1 MGRWGAC
8 PQISTD
14 QMITTKTR
22 RALTT
27 KADHDGTRRGLIP
40 ADASVDWRAP
50 VRDHQLMESGAAGRS
65 EDATVLNEVNTWFA
79 KRGFR
84 IVPSA
89 VDYSEQV
96 RSSPWGKRA
105 KSRDHH
111 VWVDLSE
118 PDGNVV
124 SCGYGSGSTLADAAK
139 GARRRWETE
148 QEGPAS
154 RRPSRDLPGHTQG
167 T

>member
-1 MGRWGAC
+1 
-8 PQISTD
+8 
-14 QMITTKTR
+14 
-22 RALTT
+22 
-27 KADHDGTRRGLIP
+27 
-40 ADASVDWRAP
+40 VEWRAP
-50 VRDHQLMESGAAGRS
+50 VRDDELMESGAAGRS
-65 EDATVLNEVNTWFA
+65 EDATVLKDVNTWFT

-111 VWVDLSE
+111 VWVDLTQ

-124 SCGYGSGSTLADAAK
+124 SGGYGSGSTLADAAK
-139 GARRRWETE
+139 SARRRWETE
-148 QEGPAS
+148 QEGSPGNGP
-154 RRPSRDLPGHTQG
+154 RVLP
-167 T
+167 